1 MVLFDTNAV
10 LRYILQDN
18 LEMAEVV
25 EQQMS
30 NFYRCVPVEVIA
42 EVVYVL
48 SKVYK
53 VEHNIISQTIINFT
67 NTDKIRIIHSDVV
80 RHALEVFVSSSLDF
94 VDCLLVGYAKE
105 KQYSVFTF
113 DKKLQK
119 YLQ

>member
-25 EQQMS
+25 EQQMA
-30 NFYRCVPVEVIA
+30 NFYCCVPVEVIA

-53 VEHNIISQTIINFT
+53 VERKIISQIITDIT
-67 NTDKIRIIHSDVV
+67 NTDRIRIIDTNVV
-80 RHALEVFVSSSLDF
+80 QHTLGVFASSSLDF

-119 YLQ
+119 YL